1 MLTQNFIL
9 AGEAVFT
16 IEIPAERQKDFGGK
30 THYTYRVDKVEA
42 NAQWAESY
50 FVKLL
55 TGPDNTKDFSYLG
68 KLDTFTGQARPTAKS
83 FLAAEATPFRLL
95 NRVLARV
102 WANDNAAFEQ
112 FGFRLHHEGACGRCG
127 KRLTRPGPIERGI
140 GDDCAVIMGLV
151 PAPKKREGNRAA
163 ARRRKE
169 ERELE
174 LVGVND
180 GEASR
185 DQHERMLD
193 R

>member
-1 MLTQNFIL
+1 MLNQNFIL

-16 IEIPAERQKDFGGK
+16 IEIPADRQKDFGGK
-30 THYTYRVDKVEA
+30 THYTYQVQKVEA
-42 NAQWAESY
+42 NGQWAEAY
-50 FVKLL
+50 FAKLL
-55 TGPDNTKDFSYLG
+55 TGPDNTSDFSYLG
-68 KLDTFTGQARPTAKS
+68 KLDTFTGQVRETAKS
-83 FLAAEATPFRLL
+83 FLAADSVPFRLL

-140 GDDCAVIMGLV
+140 GDDCAAIMGITV
-151 PAPKKREGNRAA
+151 KREGNRAA

-174 LVGVND
+174 AVGVDD
-180 GEASR
+180 GAQSR